1 MKRDP
6 NDPAV
11 KRALEVIAKTV
22 GALPP
27 GQEQEGLTG
36 IAVIAI
42 CMIRGT
48 YGQQFARDF
57 LRGASEEV
65 EAPNGL
71 QIQLDVRDP
80 TNTVN

>member
-11 KRALEVIAKTV
+11 KRALEVIVETLRD
-22 GALPP
+22 LPMAE
-27 GQEQEGLTG
+27 QQEGLTG

-42 CMIRGT
+42 CAIRGT

-57 LRGASEEV
+57 LRGASKEV
-65 EAPNGL
+65 ESPRGL
-71 QIQLDVRDP
+71 QIQLDARD
-80 TNTVN
+80 TEKMQ